1 MNIPNLQNA
10 VSMSGQSDEY
20 SDEILDD
27 SSHLS
32 YQNDHLSSPSS
43 GYPDRPEY
51 GIPTTENID
60 ENQSPYS
67 FANEWNDYETGEFNN
82 NYNSPYYGE
91 DNGYYL
97 PTSNQQETETQDLN
111 YALDNHSD
119 NFSPYSINSTRV
131 NYAHSWEYSNQYS
144 LGSFQNPYM
153 NQPQLQN
160 NSSSEDSDTDDDNN
174 GNSNLSQNSTQT
186 SMGTIA
192 FGLSTF
198 SLGLFVK
205 NGESNI
211 THFNIEGST
220 IENTHIH
227 GDQIEQQGSF
237 GIGISLGEIEH
248 QNTNIGVGYNNGKI
262 KTDTLTENIYEAPE
276 KTLAETTPEM
286 QEFFQQL
293 EKFNS
298 IETKI
303 PNLTFPKDVEMFKNN
318 FVHKERIIR
327 VWKPHL

>member
-1 MNIPNLQNA
+1 
-10 VSMSGQSDEY
+10 MSDQSDEY

-51 GIPTTENID
+51 GIPTTENIY
-60 ENQSPYS
+60 ENHSPYS
-67 FANEWNDYETGEFNN
+67 FANEWNDYERGEFDN

-131 NYAHSWEYSNQYS
+131 NYAHSSEYSNQYS
-144 LGSFQNPYM
+144 LGSFQNPYI

-160 NSSSEDSDTDDDNN
+160 NSSSEDSDTDDDNS
-174 GNSNLSQNSTQT
+174 GNSNLSQNGTQNSTQT
-186 SMGTIA
+186 SIATIGCSV
-192 FGLSTF
+192 GLSTF
-198 SLGLFVK
+198 VSWGISAM
-205 NGESNI
+205 NGESNV
-211 THFNIEGST
+211 THNHVLGSTFNLEGST
-220 IENTHIH
+220 IIH

-262 KTDTLTENIYEAPE
+262 NTDTLTENIYEAQE

-303 PNLTFPKDVEMFKNN
+303 PNLTFPKEIEMFKNN
-318 FVHKERIIR
+318 FVHKEQIIR

>member
-1 MNIPNLQNA
+1 
-10 VSMSGQSDEY
+10 MSDQSDEY
-20 SDEILDD
+20 SNEILDD

-67 FANEWNDYETGEFNN
+67 FANESNDYETGKFDN
-82 NYNSPYYGE
+82 NYNYPYYGE

-144 LGSFQNPYM
+144 LGSPYM

-160 NSSSEDSDTDDDNN
+160 NSSSEDSDTDDDNS
-174 GNSNLSQNSTQT
+174 GNSNLSQNGTQNSTQT
-186 SMGTIA
+186 SIETILSLG
-192 FGLSTF
+192 FSTF
-198 SLGLFVK
+198 SLGFSLR
-205 NGESNI
+205 NGELNI
-211 THFNIEGST
+211 THFNIEGNT
-220 IENTHIH
+220 ITSHNSENTNIH
-227 GDQIEQQGSF
+227 GDQIEQHGSF

-262 KTDTLTENIYEAPE
+262 NTDTLTENIYEAQE

-286 QEFFQQL
+286 QEFFQKL

-303 PNLTFPKDVEMFKNN
+303 PNLTFPKEIEMFKNN
-318 FVHKERIIR
+318 FVHKEQIIR